1 MISNLLKISS
11 LMSSVSLDPMDEPIK
26 APAIQIRAGRSLI
39 NPLMARRAVETLVP
53 MAELNLLVPGG
64 QGDEAAA
71 SGDGIHEAAQKQ
83 QRADDEIL
91 CVSVHDS
98 S

>member
-39 NPLMARRAVETLVP
+39 NPLMARRAVET
-53 MAELNLLVPGG
+53 
-64 QGDEAAA
+64 
-71 SGDGIHEAAQKQ
+71 Q

-91 CVSVHDS
+91 CVSVHDPS
-98 S
+98 

>member
-53 MAELNLLVPGG
+53 MAELNLLVPSARWGG
-64 QGDEAAA
+64 RPA
-71 SGDGIHEAAQKQ
+71 S
-83 QRADDEIL
+83 R
-91 CVSVHDS
+91 
-98 S
+98 

>member
-1 MISNLLKISS
+1 MGSTMISNLLKISS

-53 MAELNLLVPGG
+53 MAELNLLVPSARWGG
-64 QGDEAAA
+64 RPA
-71 SGDGIHEAAQKQ
+71 S
-83 QRADDEIL
+83 R
-91 CVSVHDS
+91 
-98 S
+98 